1 MNLNDV
7 HRGIHGNKK
16 RRRVG
21 RGTGSGRGKTSTRG
35 HKGQKSR
42 AGFSQHPTFQGGAMP
57 LVRRV
62 PKRGFN
68 NKFALSVAT
77 VNVGE
82 IDAAFEAGDEVTPET
97 LKAKSLIGARWD
109 LIKVLG
115 DGTLSK
121 SLNVSA
127 HRFSQQAR
135 EKIEKAGGQ
144 LTELPGKT
152 PVAEKQKATRTEAA
166 DTNQ

>member
-7 HRGIHGNKK
+7 HRGIQGNKK

-21 RGTGSGRGKTSTRG
+21 RGTGSGRGKTSSRG

-42 AGFSQHPTFQGGAMP
+42 AGYSKHPTFQGGAMP

-68 NKFALSVAT
+68 NKFAQIVAT
-77 VNVGE
+77 VNVGQIE
-82 IDAAFEAGDEVTPET
+82 AAFEAGEEVTPET

-109 LIKVLG
+109 AVKVLG

-121 SLNVSA
+121 SLNISA

-144 LTELPGKT
+144 LTELAGKT
-152 PVAEKQKATRTEAA
+152 PVAEKQQAKRTESAG
-166 DTNQ
+166 TNS

>member
-7 HRGIHGNKK
+7 HRGIKGNKK

-21 RGTGSGRGKTSTRG
+21 RGVGSGHGKTSSRG

-42 AGFSQHPTFQGGAMP
+42 AGYSKHPTFQGGAMP

-68 NKFALSVAT
+68 NKFALNIAT
-77 VNVGE
+77 VNVGQIE
-82 IDAAFEAGDEVTPET
+82 ATFEAGEEVTPDA

-109 LIKVLG
+109 LVKILG
-115 DGTLSK
+115 DGVVSK

-135 EKIEKAGGQ
+135 EKIEKAGGKI
-144 LTELPGKT
+144 TELPGKT
-152 PVAEKQKATRTEAA
+152 PVAAKQEAKRTESAG
-166 DTNQ
+166 TKQ

>member
-7 HRGIHGNKK
+7 HRGIQGHKK

-21 RGTGSGRGKTSTRG
+21 RGTGSGRGKTSSRG
-35 HKGQKSR
+35 HKGQKAR
-42 AGFSQHPTFQGGAMP
+42 AGFSQQPIFQGGAMP

-68 NKFALSVAT
+68 NKFALTVAT
-77 VNVGE
+77 VNVGQLE
-82 IDAAFEAGDEVTPET
+82 AAFQAGDEVTPES

-109 LIKVLG
+109 VVKILG
-115 DGTLSK
+115 DGTLNK
-121 SLNVSA
+121 SLNISA

-135 EKIEKAGGQ
+135 DKIEQAGGQ

-152 PVAEKQKATRTEAA
+152 PVAEKQQATRTEAA
-166 DTNQ
+166 GTSQ